1 MRFNVANSGARAGKA
16 VPQVYVSKVGA
27 GWEAPKRLGGWDKL
41 ALDAGANRTSEVTID
56 PRTLAVFDGAS
67 NRWKIAAGDYRVI
80 LSTAADA
87 PVSTV
92 TVRLPAREFAAGAR

>member
-1 MRFNVANSGARAGKA
+1 
-16 VPQVYVSKVGA
+16 
-27 GWEAPKRLGGWDKL
+27 
-41 ALDAGANRTSEVTID
+41 
-56 PRTLAVFDGAS
+56 
-67 NRWKIAAGDYRVI
+67 VI

>member
-1 MRFNVANSGARAGKA
+1 
-16 VPQVYVSKVGA
+16 
-27 GWEAPKRLGGWDKL
+27 
-41 ALDAGANRTSEVTID
+41 
-56 PRTLAVFDGAS
+56 VFDGAS

-87 PVSTV
+87 PVATV